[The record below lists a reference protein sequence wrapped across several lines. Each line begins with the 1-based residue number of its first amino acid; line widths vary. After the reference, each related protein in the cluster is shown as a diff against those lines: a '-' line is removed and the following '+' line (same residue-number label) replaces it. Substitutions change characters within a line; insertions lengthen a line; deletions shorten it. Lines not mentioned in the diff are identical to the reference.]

1 LIKSGAKL
9 VEGIEDILEEFPDLV
24 RQSSLRQPETARQAT
39 PSLEEL
45 SADEGRILALL
56 QPEETHIDTLIQGSQ
71 LPAQVVASILVTLE
85 LRGLIRQF
93 PGKFFVR
100 LYPC

>member
-1 LIKSGAKL
+1 MIKSGAKL
-9 VEGIEDILEEFPDLV
+9 VEGLDDILEEFPDIV
-24 RQSSLRQPETARQAT
+24 RSSPVSPPALATTHNVT
-39 PSLEEL
+39 PSPADL
-45 SADEGRILALL
+45 SADESRILALL

-93 PGKFFVR
+93 PGKFFIR
-100 LYPC
+100 L